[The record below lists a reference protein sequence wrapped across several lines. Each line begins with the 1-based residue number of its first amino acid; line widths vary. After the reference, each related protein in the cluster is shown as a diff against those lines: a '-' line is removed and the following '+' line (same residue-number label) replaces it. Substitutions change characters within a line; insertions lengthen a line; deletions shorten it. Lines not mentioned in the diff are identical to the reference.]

1 MTHDHAHAHAHGST
15 INRKR
20 LAIAFA
26 ITSTVLVAEVIGAI
40 WTGSLALLV
49 DAGHMLTDAGGLG
62 VALLA
67 TTLAMRPATSRRTWG
82 YARAEVLAATAQ
94 AAVLLAVGLF
104 VLVEGIQR
112 LVTPPEIPSAGL
124 LIFGVIGLAGNLV
137 SILVLASGRGA
148 NLNLRAA
155 FLEVVNDALGSVGVI
170 IAAIVIAITGWGGAD
185 AIAAILIGV
194 LILPRA
200 FVLLRDAVNVLLET
214 TPAGLDLDDV
224 RAHLE
229 ALEHVEAVHDLHAS
243 QIASGLPILT
253 AHVTITRDCFRD
265 GHAPEILDQLQACV
279 AEHFDVSVEHSTF
292 QLEPATHRDHE
303 HTPHA

>member
-1 MTHDHAHAHAHGST
+1 MTHEHAHGST
-15 INRKR
+15 TNRKR
-20 LAIAFA
+20 LVIAFA

-124 LIFGVIGLAGNLV
+124 LIFGMIGLAGNLV
-137 SILVLASGRGA
+137 SILVLASERGA

-170 IAAIVIAITGWGGAD
+170 IAAIVISITGWGGAD

-224 RAHLE
+224 RTHLE

-253 AHVTITRDCFRD
+253 AHVTVAGGCFRD

-292 QLEPATHRDHE
+292 QLEPATHREHE

>member
-1 MTHDHAHAHAHGST
+1 MTHEHAHGST
-15 INRKR
+15 TNRKR
-20 LAIAFA
+20 LAFAFA

-82 YARAEVLAATAQ
+82 FARAEVLAATAQ

-112 LVTPPEIPSAGL
+112 LITPPEIPSAGL

-170 IAAIVIAITGWGGAD
+170 IAAIVISITGWGGAD

-224 RAHLE
+224 RTHLE

-253 AHVTITRDCFRD
+253 AHVTVTGDCFRD

-292 QLEPATHRDHE
+292 QLEPATHREHE

>member
-1 MTHDHAHAHAHGST
+1 MTHDHSHGGT
-15 INRKR
+15 TNRKR
-20 LAIAFA
+20 LVVAFT
-26 ITSTVLVAEVIGAI
+26 ITSTVLIAEVIGAI

-67 TTLAMRPATSRRTWG
+67 ATLAMRPATSRRTWG
-82 YARAEVLAATAQ
+82 FARAEVLAATAQ

-104 VLVEGIQR
+104 VLVEGVQR
-112 LVTPPEIPSAGL
+112 LVTPPEIPSGGL
-124 LIFGVIGLAGNLV
+124 LVFGIIGLVGNLV
-137 SILVLASGRGA
+137 SILVLASGRNA

-170 IAAIVIAITGWGGAD
+170 AAAIVIAITGWGGAD

-200 FVLLRDAVNVLLET
+200 FVLLRDAVNVLLES
-214 TPAGLDLDDV
+214 TPSGLDLDDV
-224 RAHLE
+224 RKHLE

-243 QIASGLPILT
+243 QIASGLPVLT
-253 AHVTITRDCFRD
+253 AHVTVSGDCFRD
-265 GHAPEILDQLQACV
+265 GHAPQILDQLQSCV
-279 AEHFDVSVEHSTF
+279 AEHFDISVEHSTF
-292 QLEPATHRDHE
+292 QLEPATHREHE

>member
-1 MTHDHAHAHAHGST
+1 MTHEHAHGST
-15 INRKR
+15 TNRKR

-170 IAAIVIAITGWGGAD
+170 IAAIVIAVTGWGGAD

-224 RAHLE
+224 RTHLE

-253 AHVTITRDCFRD
+253 AHVTVTGNCFRD

-279 AEHFDVSVEHSTF
+279 AEHFEVSVEHSTF
-292 QLEPATHRDHE
+292 QLEPATHREHE
-303 HTPHA
+303 RTPHA

>member
-1 MTHDHAHAHAHGST
+1 MTHDHAHGST
-15 INRKR
+15 VNRKR

-265 GHAPEILDQLQACV
+265 DHAPEILDQLQACV

-292 QLEPATHRDHE
+292 QLEPAMHRDHE